1 MARVAEMSVE
11 LVAVERPVWSGNAT
25 SVFAETTEG
34 ELAILPG
41 HTPLLGELVEGGIVK
56 VTTTDGDTVTAAVFG
71 GFLSATGDKVSV
83 LAEAAELADEID
95 AQAARDALAQAGP
108 DKGADKDSDKDSVR
122 ARATARLKA
131 VGEAV

>member
-1 MARVAEMSVE
+1 MAEMSVE
-11 LVAVERPVWSGNAT
+11 LVAVERKVWSGNAT
-25 SVFAETTEG
+25 WVFAETTEG
-34 ELAILPG
+34 ELGVLPG

-71 GFLSATGDKVSV
+71 GFLSVTGEKVSV

-95 AQAARDALAQAGP
+95 PQAAKDALAQA
-108 DKGADKDSDKDSVR
+108 DAEDDQDRADSIR

-131 VGEAV
+131 AGQDV